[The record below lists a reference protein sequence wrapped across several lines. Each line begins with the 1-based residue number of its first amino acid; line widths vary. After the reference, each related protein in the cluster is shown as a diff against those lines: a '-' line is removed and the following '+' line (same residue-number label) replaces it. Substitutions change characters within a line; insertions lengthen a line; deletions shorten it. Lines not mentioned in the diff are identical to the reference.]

1 MIEHLRKK
9 NKVTERPKK
18 GREKRPFS
26 GAFYGFAQFD
36 KRS

>member
-9 NKVTERPKK
+9 NKVTEGPKK
-18 GREKRPFS
+18 EREKRPFS